1 MKSMIYSEQVES
13 EEDLV
18 TRIAEASETIRH
30 MPEIFQRTRQS
41 LLRRCDFCWNVGG
54 CNFEHLL

>member
-18 TRIAEASETIRH
+18 ADIIEASEIIRH
-30 MPEIFQRTRQS
+30 ANIPKNTTVIAP
-41 LLRRCDFCWNVGG
+41 LL
-54 CNFEHLL
+54 